1 MRGIMAKARC
11 EEIVIDQ
18 YLKGNI
24 SNEFKECMLLGLAV
38 PEDEKPFAMN
48 FNELLKALENY
59 PKNFLET
66 MEQELMPLLDSIRLG
81 ICTEEEIISMLSD
94 KLEELENELSK

>member
-1 MRGIMAKARC
+1 
-11 EEIVIDQ
+11 
-18 YLKGNI
+18 
-24 SNEFKECMLLGLAV
+24 
-38 PEDEKPFAMN
+38 MN

-94 KLEELENELSK
+94 KLEELEHEPSN